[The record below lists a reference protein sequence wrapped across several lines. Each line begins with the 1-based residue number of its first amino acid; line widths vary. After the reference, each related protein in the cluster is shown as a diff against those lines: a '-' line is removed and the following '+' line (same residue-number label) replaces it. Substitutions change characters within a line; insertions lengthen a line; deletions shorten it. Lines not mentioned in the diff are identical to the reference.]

1 MASGQ
6 IEPRFPGDLI
16 PLSPG
21 NFPSRSAPRP
31 FYNRCAMTRNLR
43 PVLLAVLLFALT
55 AMAAKKDT
63 GSTTLK
69 NLETVATTSKQNKN
83 QQYDF
88 SFETSAKRYVCRTSP
103 KTSVKATDFVVG
115 AELKYEINGN
125 KGELKSSSGKQVK
138 CTVVRVEEVSAPS
151 APQK

>member
-1 MASGQ
+1 M
-6 IEPRFPGDLI
+6 RDLI
-16 PLSPG
+16 S
-21 NFPSRSAPRP
+21 
-31 FYNRCAMTRNLR
+31 
-43 PVLLAVLLFALT
+43 VLAVLLFALT
-55 AMAAKKDT
+55 ATAAKKDT

-69 NLETVATTSKQNKN
+69 DLEPVATTSKQNKN

-88 SFETSAKRYVCRTSP
+88 TFESSARRYVCRTSP

-115 AELKYEINGN
+115 TELKYEVNGN
-125 KGELKSSSGKQVK
+125 KGDLKSTSGKQVK

>member
-1 MASGQ
+1 MM
-6 IEPRFPGDLI
+6 RDL
-16 PLSPG
+16 S
-21 NFPSRSAPRP
+21 S
-31 FYNRCAMTRNLR
+31 
-43 PVLLAVLLFALT
+43 VLLALLLCTLPAV
-55 AMAAKKDT
+55 AAKKDT

-69 NLETVATTSKQNKN
+69 DLQAVATTSKQNKN

-88 SFETSAKRYVCRTSP
+88 SFETAAKRYVCRTSP

-115 AELKYEINGN
+115 SELKYEVNGN
-125 KGELKSSSGKQVK
+125 KGELKSSSGKQIK

>member
-1 MASGQ
+1 M
-6 IEPRFPGDLI
+6 
-16 PLSPG
+16 
-21 NFPSRSAPRP
+21 
-31 FYNRCAMTRNLR
+31 
-43 PVLLAVLLFALT
+43 LLAVMLCALT
-55 AMAAKKDT
+55 AVAAKKDT

-69 NLETVATTSKQNKN
+69 NLEPVSTTSKQDKN

-115 AELKYEINGN
+115 SELQYVINGN
-125 KGELKSSSGKQVK
+125 KGDLKSSSGKQVK